1 MERIVQLTDY
11 EYKRLK
17 EQADATQATIEEG
30 IREGIKDSCN
40 LSVSLELEVDKNWN
54 DVITITPC
62 VYVKSG
68 FFQSS
73 SKEIIY
79 AISHDACRKINDHI
93 EQWLDRQIRKR
104 YKFDIDTINK
114 YRDRLSNRWKINTAF
129 LILSSSGWLAAVLTW
144 IL

>member
-11 EYKRLK
+11 EYKRLGTLSLL
-17 EQADATQATIEEG
+17 AG
-30 IREGIKDSCN
+30 IDLLTGLAVPVVSNTHKSSDFIK
-40 LSVSLELEVDKNWN
+40 LLEKFDEMYP
-54 DVITITPC
+54 T
-62 VYVKSG
+62 G
-68 FFQSS
+68 
-73 SKEIIY
+73 EIIY

-114 YRDRLSNRWKINTAF
+114 YRDRLSNRWKINAAF